1 MISRTSIFRKSIKGA
16 EAIATRQPGMPPRL
30 RSALIMVDGK
40 RNVEELAKLVS
51 MLGEPDALLT
61 ELEASGL
68 IELAEGVAIASVPKA
83 LASTMS
89 KSMAPPSSGPAP
101 LTLAGAQRFGSRLL
115 LELLGPTSE
124 SLCLKIEAA
133 RDMPAFVAAVMRA
146 RDVLRDVKGHA
157 VAVHFIEQVEA
168 NTPSA

>member
-68 IELAEGVAIASVPKA
+68 IELAEGVAVASVPKA
-83 LASTMS
+83 LASTVA

-101 LTLAGAQRFGSRLL
+101 LTL
-115 LELLGPTSE
+115 
-124 SLCLKIEAA
+124 CL
-133 RDMPAFVAAVMRA
+133 MR
-146 RDVLRDVKGHA
+146 
-157 VAVHFIEQVEA
+157 
-168 NTPSA
+168 S